1 MRREFLTPSNILSI
15 SRAVLVIPFVYVML
29 SSLPTARLWGAL
41 IMILAALTD
50 RFDGVLARKYG
61 YETEWGRILDPLA
74 DKIGIAAGALVLL
87 QLGDIPFWFVIA
99 LIARDVMIFIGG
111 IYIKT
116 RTGVV
121 LPSNQ
126 TGKWAVGIIS
136 LAIFLL
142 VLTGASP
149 AASICIWLSVV
160 LLIASFASYVRR
172 FFKELS
178 PLSKA

>member
-29 SSLPTARLWGAL
+29 SSLPAARLWGAL

-87 QLGDIPFWFVIA
+87 QLGDIPLWFVIA
-99 LIARDVMIFIGG
+99 LIARDIMIFLGG
-111 IYIKT
+111 VYIKA

-126 TGKWAVGIIS
+126 VGKWAVGIVS

-142 VLTGASP
+142 VLTGASL
-149 AASICIWLSVV
+149 AASICIWLSVL
-160 LLIASFASYVRR
+160 LLIASFVSYVRR